1 MIPPDLMRRQ
11 QMTQLAEKLIDE
23 EATKEGTT
31 GRDFI
36 KLRVLNA
43 EPKKPRKGIIVY
55 ADGTNWNPGSG
66 EGVYVYKSG
75 WVLLG

>member
-1 MIPPDLMRRQ
+1 MNLGEIQRLQEMRN
-11 QMTQLAEKLIDE
+11 LVEKIQDE
-23 EATKEGTT
+23 ELSAEGTT

-36 KLRVLNA
+36 KLKVLNV
-43 EPKKPRKGIIVY
+43 EPRKPRKGLIVY

-66 EGVYVYKSG
+66 EGIYVYKSA